1 MKQLFEKPI
10 HSESNTEVSLKQT
23 KKRKQ
28 KIPVA
33 IREAI
38 WIKHMGRVFEGKCPT
53 QWCHNTITV
62 FDFHSGHDIPESKGG
77 PTTVENLIPL
87 CARCNTSMSND
98 YTFHQWNMLSSP
110 VIVGAVAPVPAP
122 PPPPRF
128 TCWLP
133 CWTKI
138 K

>member
-1 MKQLFEKPI
+1 MKQLFDKPI
-10 HSESNTEVSLKQT
+10 QSESQREITLKQG
-23 KKRKQ
+23 KRKKQ

-33 IREAI
+33 MREAI

-77 PTTVENLIPL
+77 PTTVDNLIPL

-98 YTFHQWNMLSSP
+98 YTFQQWNVLAKP
-110 VIVGAVAPVPAP
+110 IVPAP
-122 PPPPRF
+122 APAQQPPPRRSWF
-128 TCWLP
+128 MCFM
-133 CWTKI
+133 TKT

>member
-1 MKQLFEKPI
+1 MKQLFDKPI
-10 HSESNTEVSLKQT
+10 QSESQKT

-38 WIKHMGRVFEGKCPT
+38 WIKYMGRVFEGKCPT

-77 PTTVENLIPL
+77 PTTVDNLIPL

-98 YTFHQWNMLSSP
+98 YTFQQWNLLAKP
-110 VIVGAVAPVPAP
+110 VAPAP
-122 PPPPRF
+122 IVLPPQTHPPHNRWF
-128 TCWLP
+128 LCFR
-133 CWTKI
+133 TKTT
-138 K
+138 